1 VEGTTMGYASTSVT
15 SGHCPS
21 VRRHLNAGVTVASA
35 GILALGLVAAPPGV
49 RGAGTEVRQVQLAAF
64 VLSPPALLGALEKFI
79 SDRAQTVVPV
89 TKVVADGAADVP
101 AALLKTPTADETT
114 PPTFD
119 SAIDPA
125 INPQKVDAA
134 GLAATTTALSIP
146 APLLAAIP
154 EPILAIVGITLLFGP
169 IILLVI
175 LACPPCALFNFVTGL
190 IQSFLID
197 LTPLPAVAL
206 ASTATVEAIAT
217 TDPSMTSEPLL
228 SDSAPATT
236 KTAASADAAPASE
249 TGKADVSPTLT
260 STDTVA
266 STSDVT
272 ETAETEE
279 ESTEPT
285 AASGREPAAS
295 ASTPEPAKASVR
307 PATPRPV
314 VRDSLRAGEQLSDL
328 PHRGNGSRSTTRTAA
343 VGDGAAE
350 AGSPS
355 VASSSAA
362 STGSKSTGGDSS
374 SDDAGDS

>member
-1 VEGTTMGYASTSVT
+1 MGYASTTVS

-49 RGAGTEVRQVQLAAF
+49 RGVGTEVRHVQLAALA
-64 VLSPPALLGALEKFI
+64 LSPPALLGALEKFI
-79 SDRAQTVVPV
+79 SDRAQTAVPV
-89 TKVVADGAADVP
+89 TKVVAGGAADVP
-101 AALLKTPTADETT
+101 ATLLKTPTADETT
-114 PPTFD
+114 PLTVD
-119 SAIDPA
+119 SAIDRPT
-125 INPQKVDAA
+125 NTQMVEAA
-134 GLAATTTALSIP
+134 ALEDMAVALPI
-146 APLLAAIP
+146 L
-154 EPILAIVGITLLFGP
+154 EPILAIVSPILGLLTNPGALLLFGP

-175 LACPPCALFNFVTGL
+175 LACPPCALFNFVTSV

-197 LTPLPAVAL
+197 LTPVPAVAG
-206 ASTATVEAIAT
+206 ASTATVEAIAP
-217 TDPSMTSEPLL
+217 TDPSLTSEPLL

-266 STSDVT
+266 STGDVT

-279 ESTEPT
+279 ESAEPT

-295 ASTPEPAKASVR
+295 ASTPEPAKESVR

-355 VASSSAA
+355 GASSSVASSSAD
-362 STGSKSTGGDSS
+362 SISSGGDSS
-374 SDDAGDS
+374 DGDADGS